1 MFARQLMTTQA
12 EFDQQYDA
20 LRRGCGM
27 IELAGWSSVTLTGA
41 DRQKFLN
48 SFCTND
54 VKKLAPGE
62 RCEAFIPNAKGRI
75 LGHGLVSC
83 REDEL
88 VFVGSPNQAARL
100 IEHLDRYIIREDVQL
115 RDTTAERTYLLLS
128 GDSSARGMPVDGGIF
143 FPWNLIDGDGV
154 GFLELRPEALSASL
168 SKLSESGYVR
178 VDSLAFTAARIEAGM
193 PLFGVDFDEHNFPQ
207 EVNRDREAISFTKG
221 CYLGQETVA
230 RIDALGH
237 VNQKIVGVRFSGADV
252 PPNGAELSRD
262 GAKVGTVTSAAFSPR
277 HNAPLALAM
286 VRREA
291 NSPGILL
298 GSPVGVGEVIS
309 LPVKSAGA

>member
-1 MFARQLMTTQA
+1 MTTQA
-12 EFDQQYDA
+12 EFDQQYDV

-27 IELAGWSSVTLTGA
+27 VELAEWSSVTLTGV

-62 RCEAFIPNAKGRI
+62 CCEAFIPNAKGRI
-75 LGHGLVSC
+75 LGHGLISC
-83 REDEL
+83 RENEL
-88 VFVGSPNQAARL
+88 VFVGTPNQAVRI

-115 RDTTAERTYLLLS
+115 RDTTAERNYVLLS
-128 GDSSARGMPVDGGIF
+128 GDSSARESAVNVGAF
-143 FPWNLIDGDGV
+143 FLWNLIGGDRAGV
-154 GFLELRPEALSASL
+154 LELRSEESNNSL
-168 SKLSESGYVR
+168 SKLSECGYVSAA
-178 VDSLAFTAARIEAGM
+178 SLAFMAARIEAGM

-207 EVNRDREAISFTKG
+207 EVDRDRQAISFTKG

-237 VNQKIVGVRFSGADV
+237 VNQKIVGVRFSGTDV
-252 PPNGAELSRD
+252 PAGGVELFKD

-277 HNAPLALAM
+277 LKAPLALAM

-291 NSPGILL
+291 NSPGTQLESI
-298 GSPVGVGEVIS
+298 VGECEVIT
-309 LPVKSAGA
+309 LPRRGLSP

>member
-1 MFARQLMTTQA
+1 MTTNA
-12 EFDQQYDA
+12 DFDQQYNA

-27 IELAGWSSVTLTGA
+27 VELADWSSVSLTGA

-62 RCEAFIPNAKGRI
+62 SCEAFIPNAKGRI
-75 LGHGLVSC
+75 LGHGLISC
-83 REDEL
+83 RENEL
-88 VFVGSPNQAARL
+88 VFIGTPNQAVRI

-115 RDTTAERTYLLLS
+115 RDTTAERSYLLLS
-128 GDSSARGMPVDGGIF
+128 GGAATHGKAVDGGLF
-143 FPWNLIDGDGV
+143 FRWNLVDGEGV
-154 GFLELRPEALSASL
+154 GVLELQPEALSAC
-168 SKLSESGYVR
+168 LSELCDHGYVA
-178 VDSLAFTAARIEAGM
+178 VGSPAFTAARIEAGV

-207 EVNRDREAISFTKG
+207 EVDRDREAISFTKG

-237 VNQKIVGVRFSGADV
+237 VNQKIVGVRFSGAEV
-252 PPNGAELSRD
+252 PAVGTELSKD
-262 GAKVGTVTSAAFSPR
+262 GAKVGVVTSAAFSSR
-277 HNAPLALAM
+277 LSAPLALAM

-291 NSPGILL
+291 NSAGTRLESSAGI
-298 GSPVGVGEVIS
+298 GEVIS
-309 LPVKSAGA
+309 LHAKSAGE